1 MATGNAG
8 DGIGRYLDATS
19 NGYGA
24 VSNAGL
30 PGMASNATSINA
42 PGTYG
47 GMVGLQYFC
56 LLDVPNGYRAF
67 LAGLASPL
75 DALPWTVSSSG
86 STEQRPSS
94 RPDLHTPR
102 QRAQ

>member
-1 MATGNAG
+1 MDTNAVFILLAEPFG
-8 DGIGRYLDATS
+8 LDDRRDIF
-19 NGYGA
+19 GEL
-24 VSNAGL
+24 V
-30 PGMASNATSINA
+30 
-42 PGTYG
+42 
-47 GMVGLQYFC
+47 LQEVPQNFC
-56 LLDVPNGYRAF
+56 LLDVPNGYQAF

-75 DALPWTVSSSG
+75 DALPWAVSSSC